1 MYKKYI
7 IEKKDLVLLPSSY
20 QHLGKLYSS
29 NFEKINKI
37 ISKINDAK
45 KSIIDLNNSL
55 DSITNEN
62 VKLYNQ
68 LKFIKKN
75 YLPRIY
81 INTYVKNNKPNKY
94 VNLIIN
100 YFDYSKTIYL
110 GKKNDIEENL
120 LSNLD
125 INNKSFKASIIS
137 YLKPIILAKCT
148 QLRNKSEF
156 ISLKINSKALFN
168 SDNIPIKQIEP
179 ESFSSYLKQFD

>member
-1 MYKKYI
+1 M
-7 IEKKDLVLLPSSY
+7 
-20 QHLGKLYSS
+20 
-29 NFEKINKI
+29 NKI
-37 ISKINDAK
+37 ISKINNAK

-110 GKKNDIEENL
+110 GKKMI
-120 LSNLD
+120 
-125 INNKSFKASIIS
+125 
-137 YLKPIILAKCT
+137 LKK
-148 QLRNKSEF
+148 
-156 ISLKINSKALFN
+156 
-168 SDNIPIKQIEP
+168 
-179 ESFSSYLKQFD
+179 Y

>member
-7 IEKKDLVLLPSSY
+7 IEKKDLALLSSSY
-20 QHLGKLYSS
+20 QHLGELYSS
-29 NFEKINKI
+29 NFEKMNKI
-37 ISKINDAK
+37 ISKINNAK

-81 INTYVKNNKPNKY
+81 INTYVKNNKPNRY

-110 GKKNDIEENL
+110 GKKNEIETL
-120 LSNLD
+120 LSNL
-125 INNKSFKASIIS
+125 NFNHRPFKTSIIS
-137 YLKPIILAKCT
+137 YLKPIILAKCA

-156 ISLKINSKALFN
+156 ISLKINSNALFN
-168 SDNIPIKQIEP
+168 SDNIPINQIEP

>member
-7 IEKKDLVLLPSSY
+7 IEKKDLSLLPSSY

-29 NFEKINKI
+29 NFEKMNKI
-37 ISKINDAK
+37 ISKINNAK

-68 LKFIKKN
+68 LKFVKKN

-110 GKKNDIEENL
+110 GKKNDIENIL
-120 LSNLD
+120 INLD
-125 INNKSFKASIIS
+125 INNKSFKTSIIS
-137 YLKPIILAKCT
+137 YLKPIILAKCG

-156 ISLKINSKALFN
+156 ISLKIDSKTLFN
-168 SDNIPIKQIEP
+168 PENNPINQIEP
-179 ESFSSYLKQFD
+179 DTFSSYLRQFD

>member
-7 IEKKDLVLLPSSY
+7 IEKKDLALLPSSY
-20 QHLGKLYSS
+20 QNLGELYSS
-29 NFEKINKI
+29 NFEKMNKI
-37 ISKINDAK
+37 ISKINNAK

-62 VKLYNQ
+62 IKLYNQ

-75 YLPRIY
+75 YLPKIY
-81 INTYVKNNKPNKY
+81 VNIYVKNNKPNKY

-110 GKKNDIEENL
+110 GKKNDIETLLCNL
-120 LSNLD
+120 NLN
-125 INNKSFKASIIS
+125 IRPFKTSVIS
-137 YLKPIILAKCT
+137 YLKPFILAQCS

-156 ISLKINSKALFN
+156 ISLKINSKSLFN
-168 SDNIPIKQIEP
+168 SDNIPNKQIEP

>member
-7 IEKKDLVLLPSSY
+7 IEKKDLALLPTSY

-29 NFEKINKI
+29 NFEKINRI
-37 ISKINDAK
+37 ISKINKAK

-62 VKLYNQ
+62 IKLYNQ

-81 INTYVKNNKPNKY
+81 INTYVKNNKPNRY

-110 GKKNDIEENL
+110 GKKNDIETLLINL
-120 LSNLD
+120 NLN
-125 INNKSFKASIIS
+125 IRPFKTSIIS
-137 YLKPIILAKCT
+137 YLKPFILTQCS

-156 ISLKINSKALFN
+156 ISLKIDSKSLFK
-168 SDNIPIKQIEP
+168 SDNILNKQIEP

>member
-7 IEKKDLVLLPSSY
+7 IEKKDLLLLPSSY

-29 NFEKINKI
+29 NFEKMNKI
-37 ISKINDAK
+37 ISKINNAK
-45 KSIIDLNNSL
+45 KNIIDLNNSL

-62 VKLYNQ
+62 IKLYNQ

-75 YLPRIY
+75 YLPKIY
-81 INTYVKNNKPNKY
+81 INIYVKNNKPNKY

-110 GKKNDIEENL
+110 GKKNDIEIL

-125 INNKSFKASIIS
+125 INKKSFKASIIS

-156 ISLKINSKALFN
+156 ISLRINSKTLFEA
-168 SDNIPIKQIEP
+168 DNNPIKQIEP
-179 ESFSSYLKQFD
+179 DSFSSYLKQFD